1 MKKLL
6 SVLVGAIMCFALVG
20 CGLSEQEEAELE
32 AQNPYAP
39 GQEFHGT
46 VTISN
51 YEQIGKGDLS
61 AYGIT
66 GDGTYDAIGY
76 IDNDG
81 KNNFVEAYMDEPA
94 STTDVSFL
102 SFYYENY
109 LDNIR
114 PISVESAPEF
124 ADFAWI
130 FDYEISDSMSD
141 DFMPNDPRSEN
152 LNFDSHLKTSDFTCD
167 IKIDLNKIA

>member
-6 SVLVGAIMCFALVG
+6 SVLVVVIMCFALVG
-20 CGLSEQEEAELE
+20 CGLSEQEIADLE

-51 YEQIGKGDLS
+51 YEQIGAGDLS

-66 GDGTYDAIGY
+66 GDGTYGAIGY

-81 KNNFVEAYMDEPA
+81 KNNYVEAYMDEPG

-114 PISVESAPEF
+114 PIPIESAPEF
-124 ADFAWI
+124 ADTAWI
-130 FDYEISDSMSD
+130 FDYEIDENIID

-152 LNFDSHLKTSDFTCD
+152 LNFVCHLKTYDFTCD